1 MHANARGVEFET
13 VSLGRELEFLD
24 WSRVWMKRAGFQ
36 RTRMNFFTAGC
47 SRWLEG
53 GTRNESNRRYRKSS
67 PTLLII
73 EGTAAPRS
81 IDTSGPKRPS
91 WRGVSPMI
99 YVRPNASV
107 IYPFLGLDSL
117 LEDLRS
123 GGGGGERSLQDFPRI
138 LSRVKANAIP
148 CHRRGEKRRGE
159 RRERFYLACVS
170 RSRELW
176 GLSFSSRKDTRWN
189 YIRSPRDIG
198 RRRGGGREE
207 GGRTPRRQTD
217 RT

>member
-123 GGGGGERSLQDFPRI
+123 GGGGGGERSLQDFPRI

-148 CHRRGEKRRGE
+148 CHRRGEE
-159 RRERFYLACVS
+159 RRERDSISRVS
-170 RSRELW
+170 RVLE
-176 GLSFSSRKDTRWN
+176 SSGV
-189 YIRSPRDIG
+189 SPFPQ
-198 RRRGGGREE
+198 
-207 GGRTPRRQTD
+207 GRTHD
-217 RT
+217 GII